1 MLGCSTSHLR
11 PTSGRL
17 TRRLGKPMLYL
28 CAWTKVIFPAR
39 IDNLVAGALW
49 GVVCALALFALLLV
63 WTVGAAA
70 WDGVVRTRQRPV
82 EGGSMIQRL
91 VTWAV
96 LCLVFVPTVAVTGV
110 FLVAAFLWTAR
121 RLLAVLGPGA
131 GAVGD

>member
-1 MLGCSTSHLR
+1 MLD
-11 PTSGRL
+11 
-17 TRRLGKPMLYL
+17 LY
-28 CAWTKVIFPAR
+28 AWTEVIFPAR

-49 GVVCALALFALLLV
+49 GVVCAVALFALLLV

-96 LCLVFVPTVAVTGV
+96 LCLVFVPTVAATGV
-110 FLVAAFLWTAR
+110 FLLAAFFWTAR
-121 RLLAVLGPGA
+121 RLWQ
-131 GAVGD
+131 